1 MPHNVRVA
9 DLYEALAARLR
20 LELLAGEAGL
30 TRNLIDASDDPSGHI
45 VAGPLNFIH
54 PNRIQVIGHAELA
67 YLDDPERNR
76 ELALQMLFREHTRA
90 VILVEGLK
98 AYPDMLEHARQSRI
112 ALFGSPLSDTVVLDH
127 LQHFAAINLSEKTT
141 LHGVFLEVLGM
152 GVLITGDPAVGKS
165 ELALDLIS
173 RGSRLVADD
182 VPEFIRIAPDIVS
195 GSCPPVLRE
204 FLEVRGLG
212 ILNIRAMFGDSAI
225 KRNKYLRLIVHLKR
239 MNAQE
244 LAAME
249 RLPPQNDTREILGVT
264 IPLVTIPVAP
274 GRNLGILV
282 EAAVRSHMLKL
293 SDYDATEEL
302 IERQQQAL
310 DDADRL

>member
-1 MPHNVRVA
+1 MPHSVRVA
-9 DLYEALAARLR
+9 DLFDSLAARLR
-20 LELLAGEAGL
+20 LELLAGESGL
-30 TRNLIDASDDPSGHI
+30 TRNLIDQADDPNGHI

-90 VILVEGLK
+90 VILVDGLE
-98 AYPDMLEHARQSRI
+98 ADPGMLEHAQESRT
-112 ALFGSPLSDTVVLDH
+112 ALFGSPLSDTAVLDH

-152 GVLITGDPAVGKS
+152 GVLLTGDPAVGKS

-173 RGSRLVADD
+173 RGNRLVADD

-264 IPLVTIPVAP
+264 IPQVTIPVAP

-293 SDYDATEEL
+293 GDYDATEEL

-310 DDADRL
+310 DDGNRI